1 MSPVRAYFLLWAW
14 VFALALALEL
24 PLVALASPKEL
35 RLRGVGA
42 SLLGNAITHPT
53 LWFLLP
59 RLIPHEAAVMVG
71 ELFAIAVEGALL
83 AKLGGLGRR
92 GLWLG
97 LAVNL
102 YSWMIGEL
110 ILRGLGPAL
119 VRVWFGR

>member
-14 VFALALALEL
+14 VFVLALALEL
-24 PLVALASPKEL
+24 PLVALSSPKGL
-35 RLRGVGA
+35 RLRAVGA
-42 SLLGNAITHPT
+42 SLLGNALTHPT
-53 LWFLLP
+53 LWFVLP
-59 RLIPHEAAVMVG
+59 RIVPHEAAVIVG
-71 ELFAIAVEGALL
+71 EILAIGVEGALL

-97 LAVNL
+97 LVVNL
-102 YSWMIGEL
+102 YSWAIGEL